1 MKLKASKHIRYGGK
15 SLKAGEVFECKPADV
30 RILLAIKHAE
40 TYVEPVARKTYAT
53 RVVFA
58 EPVAPAAA
66 EPAAEPAAEE
76 VPAKRQYKRRDLT
89 AEE

>member
-66 EPAAEPAAEE
+66 EPAAEE